1 MITQGRGVAGG
12 IAMAAIRILA
22 ILLSS
27 VLLWSSASAQG
38 GADIRYATGDTVNV
52 RSEPSGAVVGSLQ
65 RGEAVVV
72 TKASGT
78 WSQVDTGSRRGVWV
92 STSLLCHGVGCW
104 ARSGRAPTTRSSLT
118 PSTRTA
124 PANTYRPSGGGSC
137 PCSGPSNCV
146 GPRGGRYCIT
156 SGGNRRYR

>member
-22 ILLSS
+22 VLLSL
-27 VLLWSSASAQG
+27 VLAWSSASAQS

-52 RSEPSGAVVGSLQ
+52 RSEPEGAVVDSLQ

-72 TKASGT
+72 ASSSGT
-78 WSQVDTGSRRGVWV
+78 WSQVDTARRGGVWV
-92 STSLLCHGVGCW
+92 STSLLCRNAGCW
-104 ARSGRAPTTRSSLT
+104 TRSGHASTTRNSLA

-124 PANTYRPSGGGSC
+124 PASTYRPTAGGSC
-137 PCSGPSNCV
+137 PCSGPSNCT

-156 SGGNRRYR
+156 SGGNKRYR